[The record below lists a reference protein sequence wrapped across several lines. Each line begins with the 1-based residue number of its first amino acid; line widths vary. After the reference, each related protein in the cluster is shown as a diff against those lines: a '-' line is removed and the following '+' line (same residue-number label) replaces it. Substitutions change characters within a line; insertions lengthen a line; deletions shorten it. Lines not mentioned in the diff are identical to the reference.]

1 MKLTKVGKIVL
12 VLLILISVIGII
24 VYMKLNENKDI
35 HSIISNDF
43 YDIKI
48 DFEKTN
54 IKALN
59 NKVVDYINGKEN
71 EFIETIDESGKVQS
85 SKYNLIINTNTNEYN
100 NLISIHVLTF
110 YFTGGAH
117 YVREDVTYVY
127 NTIEKKY
134 INFND
139 LLKSGSEELIKN
151 IVLKYLYKYGEE
163 KKIVFNDWQVEEG
176 TKITN
181 KNYENFYFD
190 NNGLNIIFPP
200 YQVASWADGEV
211 KITIPF
217 EDLETILK
225 PEYMGET
232 IDTSIDINKPT
243 ERNLDNFKD
252 KKLIAF
258 TFDDGPNTTTTN
270 RLLDGIKEYNAK
282 VTFFVLGSRVN
293 NHQEV
298 LKRAYEEENQ
308 IGTHT
313 YNHLNLFLL
322 SDSKITEEINKTDEA
337 IKNIIGVY
345 PEVLRPP
352 YGNINDNIKKLS
364 SKYIINW
371 NVDTE
376 DWKLKDRNL
385 IKDNI
390 LKNARD
396 GAIVLLHDIYTES
409 VEGSLLAMEEL
420 EKEGYAFVTISEM
433 AKLKG
438 VTLDYNKT
446 YFNF

>member
-12 VLLILISVIGII
+12 VLAII
-24 VYMKLNENKDI
+24 VCIIGVIMYIRFDENKDI
-35 HSIISNDF
+35 HNIISNEF

-48 DFEKTN
+48 DFEKTK
-54 IKALN
+54 IKDLN
-59 NKVVDYINGKEN
+59 NKIEEYIKNTEN
-71 EFIETIDESGKVQS
+71 EFIAIVDESGKVQT
-85 SKYNLIINTNTNEYN
+85 SKYNLIINTETKEFK
-100 NLISIHVLTF
+100 NLVRTHVLTF

-117 YVREDVTYVY
+117 YVREDITHVY
-127 NTIEKKY
+127 NVDKKKY
-134 INFND
+134 INFSDLLIKDSED
-139 LLKSGSEELIKN
+139 LLKN
-151 IVLKYLYKYGEE
+151 VVLKYLYKYGEE
-163 KKIVFNDWQVEEG
+163 KEILFNDWQVEDG
-176 TKITN
+176 TKITD
-181 KNYENFYFD
+181 KNYENFYLD
-190 NNGLNIIFPP
+190 NNGLNILFPP
-200 YQVASWADGEV
+200 YQVASWADGEI

-217 EDLETILK
+217 EELKNILK
-225 PEYMGET
+225 PEYMEKT
-232 IDTSIDINKPT
+232 IDTSVDINKPT
-243 ERNLDNFKD
+243 ERNLDDFKN

-258 TFDDGPNTTTTN
+258 TFDDGPNTSTTS

-293 NHQEV
+293 SHQEV
-298 LKRAYEEENQ
+298 LKMAYEEGNQ
-308 IGTHT
+308 IGSHT
-313 YNHLNLFLL
+313 YNHLNLLLL
-322 SDSKITEEINKTDEA
+322 SDSKIIEEISKTDEA
-337 IKNIIGVY
+337 IKNIIGTS
-345 PEVLRPP
+345 PELLRPP
-352 YGNINDNIKKLS
+352 YGNVNDNIKQLS

-385 IKDNI
+385 IKENI

-396 GAIVLLHDIYTES
+396 GAIILLHDIYTES
-409 VEGSLLAMEEL
+409 VEGALLAMEEL

>member
-12 VLLILISVIGII
+12 VLAIIICIIGVIMYIRFD
-24 VYMKLNENKDI
+24 ENKDI
-35 HSIISNDF
+35 HNIISNEF

-48 DFEKTN
+48 DFEKTK
-54 IKALN
+54 IKDLN
-59 NKVVDYINGKEN
+59 NKIEEYIKNKEN
-71 EFIETIDESGKVQS
+71 EFIAIVDESGKVQT
-85 SKYNLIINTNTNEYN
+85 SKYNLIINTETKEFK
-100 NLISIHVLTF
+100 NLVSTHVLTF

-117 YVREDVTYVY
+117 YVREDITHVY
-127 NTIEKKY
+127 NVDEKKY
-134 INFND
+134 INFSGLLIKDSED
-139 LLKSGSEELIKN
+139 LLKN
-151 IVLKYLYKYGEE
+151 VVLKYLYKYGEE
-163 KKIVFNDWQVEEG
+163 KEISFNDWQVEDG
-176 TKITN
+176 TKITD
-181 KNYENFYFD
+181 KNYENFYLD
-190 NNGLNIIFPP
+190 NNGLNILFPP
-200 YQVASWADGEV
+200 YQVASWADGEI

-217 EDLETILK
+217 EELENILK
-225 PEYMGET
+225 PEYMEKT
-232 IDTSIDINKPT
+232 IDTSVDINKPT
-243 ERNLDNFKD
+243 ERNLDDFKN

-258 TFDDGPNTTTTN
+258 TFDDGPNTSTTS

-293 NHQEV
+293 SHQEV
-298 LKRAYEEENQ
+298 LKRAYEEGNQ
-308 IGTHT
+308 IGSHT
-313 YNHLNLFLL
+313 YNHLNLLLL
-322 SDSKITEEINKTDEA
+322 SDSKIIEEISKTDEA
-337 IKNIIGVY
+337 IKNIIGTS
-345 PEVLRPP
+345 PELLRPP
-352 YGNINDNIKKLS
+352 YGNVNDNIKQLS

-385 IKDNI
+385 IKENI

-396 GAIVLLHDIYTES
+396 GAIILLHDIYTES
-409 VEGSLLAMEEL
+409 VEGALLAMEEL